1 MSSVDRSGLL
11 LERVQSSY
19 DYAED
24 VIRRLLGAYEE
35 TSSLPAGVAVRAT
48 EPERTAPGSILPERE
63 YWRPIVRYLLSM
75 AVCLTRTTSSK
86 RLARRWR
93 ASAPAGFRGAQDRRD
108 PLAEPRPICTTSNEG
123 ARVAER

>member
-11 LERVQSSY
+11 LERVESFDDS
-19 DYAED
+19 AED

-48 EPERTAPGSILPERE
+48 EPERAAPGSILPERE

-75 AVCLTRTTSSK
+75 TVCLTRTTSSK

-93 ASAPAGFRGAQDRRD
+93 ESCCRGTSRSSRSARSAGGTASDGA
-108 PLAEPRPICTTSNEG
+108 
-123 ARVAER
+123 